1 MQHDLH
7 FRKITCV
14 LALVWLLLAGLLLS
28 TGVANAASNGELP
41 ARADIQSQL
50 DALSKQKNLSAQ
62 DKLIQQDLT
71 QTLETLDKIERV
83 KQETTQLRQRVAQA
97 PEKMR
102 QATEALNAL
111 STPESDDSLRQTFKA
126 MSLRQLEAR
135 TRDRKSVV

>member
-83 KQETTQLRQRVAQA
+83 KQETTQLRQRV
-97 PEKMR
+97 
-102 QATEALNAL
+102 
-111 STPESDDSLRQTFKA
+111 
-126 MSLRQLEAR
+126 
-135 TRDRKSVV
+135 